1 MIDRIGEGCW
11 VVPVVVMSTALR
23 YDEALVPV
31 FVIVILDC
39 FGEWVRGCPIII
51 VVGSWSW
58 AVPRCVLVLV
68 FIVVNFCGGLNEL
81 E

>member
-1 MIDRIGEGCW
+1 MLGR
-11 VVPVVVMSTALR
+11 PVVVMGTALL

-39 FGEWVRGCPIII
+39 FGGCGRGCPIII
-51 VVGSWSW
+51 VVGRWGW